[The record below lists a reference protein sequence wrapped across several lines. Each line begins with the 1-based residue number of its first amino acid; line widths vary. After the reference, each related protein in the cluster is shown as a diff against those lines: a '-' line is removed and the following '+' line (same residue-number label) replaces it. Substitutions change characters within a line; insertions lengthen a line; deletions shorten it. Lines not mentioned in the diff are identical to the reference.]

1 MATCQILPK
10 IIVFGSLVTP
20 GKQLCEENG
29 ELLLSLEIFCSAWQ
43 SLGGSSTGFKHGP
56 LLFQPR
62 FFLDASV
69 LGVGRLQHLKYY
81 LVYVGFSL
89 NLHSSKNWIPLSASC
104 WQRAAVFMSPAIET
118 RSWKRMPQKQLRSA
132 VSEEQSLLQPQLS
145 ATEMIPLEG
154 QTRNL

>member
-1 MATCQILPK
+1 MFA
-10 IIVFGSLVTP
+10 SLVTP
-20 GKQLCEENG
+20 GKQFCVENG

-43 SLGGSSTGFKHGP
+43 NLGRSSTGFKHGL

-62 FFLDASV
+62 FFLDASF
-69 LGVGRLQHLKYY
+69 LGLGRFQHLKYY
-81 LVYVGFSL
+81 VMYVGFSL
-89 NLHSSKNWIPLSASC
+89 NFHPSENWIPLPASC

-145 ATEMIPLEG
+145 ATEMMPLEG